1 MTRRHISALAGLL
14 SMGFSLSRESERLAA
29 LVRAV
34 AMGERSSTEAHAPHR
49 RVKSA
54 SVQSNL

>member
-1 MTRRHISALAGLL
+1 MNRRHVSALAGLL

-34 AMGERSSTEAHAPHR
+34 AMGERSRPRHMR
-49 RVKSA
+49 RTGA
-54 SVQSNL
+54 